1 MSWESLDAAAAQ
13 GMSVAHLASEHPDR
27 VAILSESDR
36 RTYAEL
42 NDRVNRVARALRRAG
57 LERGDGV
64 ALVSPN
70 RIEFAE
76 VFFAT
81 QRCGLRLTPVSWH
94 LTPEEIAYVVEDSG
108 ARALMIDAA
117 LAETAGPAG
126 AAPQLTLKLAIGGP
140 VAGFDAFEATLAAE
154 SGANIEGAS
163 LGDLMLYTSGTTG
176 RPKGV
181 RRELP
186 DPERAVLGYKLLVG
200 AFDFRPGESDITLA
214 TGPLYHSGPI
224 NLCLSIPVNNGIPTF
239 LMEKWEAEKMLR
251 LLQEHSVTHTF
262 CVPTMFRRLLSLPA
276 AVREAYDVDRLRF
289 IIHGAAPTPVDDK
302 RAIIEWFGPIVTEIY
317 AATEGMGSLVS
328 SAEWLAHPGT
338 VGRPNPDGLRILAE
352 DGSEVPAGEI
362 GTVYLLPPG
371 GANFAYHGDAAKT
384 AAAMRDGFFTVGDMG
399 YVDDAGYLFLT
410 GRSAELILSG
420 GTNVYPAEI
429 DDVILAHPQVA
440 DAAAVGTPDADW
452 GEVVKAVVVPAPG
465 AAHDEALVASILDHC
480 RERLATIKQP
490 RSVAFVDTIP
500 AARPAKSC
508 AAGCAIDTRADRP
521 AAAAAAA
528 ARKTEMSNTSLD

>member
-1 MSWESLDAAAAQ
+1 
-13 GMSVAHLASEHPDR
+13 MSVAYLAAQHPER

-42 NDRVNRVARALRRAG
+42 NARVNRVARSLRDAG
-57 LERGDGV
+57 LQRGDGV

-94 LTPEEIAYVVEDSG
+94 LTAEEIAYVVADSR
-108 ARALMIDAA
+108 ARALVIDAK
-117 LAETAGPAG
+117 LADTAAAAG
-126 AAPQLTLKLAIGGP
+126 AAPDLALKLAIGGSVP
-140 VAGFDAFEATLAAE
+140 DFEDFEAALAAR
-154 SGANIEGAS
+154 SGADIDDAS

-186 DPERAVLGYKLLVG
+186 DPERAVLGYKMLVG
-200 AFDFRPGESDITLA
+200 AFDFRPGERDITLA

-276 AVREAYDVDRLRF
+276 ATREAYDVSALRF

-317 AATEGMGSLVS
+317 AATEGMGSLVG

-338 VGRPNPDGLRILAE
+338 VGRPNPDNIRILAE
-352 DGSEVPAGEI
+352 DGSAVPAGEI
-362 GTVYLLPPG
+362 GTVYLLPAG
-371 GANFAYHGDAAKT
+371 GANFEYHGDSAKT
-384 AAAMRDGFFTVGDMG
+384 SAAMRDGFFSVGDMG

-429 DDVILAHPQVA
+429 DEVILTHPHVA
-440 DAAAVGTPDADW
+440 DAAAVGVPDADW
-452 GEVVKAVVVPAPG
+452 GEVVKAIIVPAAG
-465 AAHDEALVASILDHC
+465 HTADAALEAAILAHC

-490 RSVAFVDTIP
+490 RSIAFVDEIP
-500 AARPAKSC
+500 RSE
-508 AAGCAIDTRADRP
+508 AGKVLRRRLRDRYQ
-521 AAAAAAA
+521 
-528 ARKTEMSNTSLD
+528 R